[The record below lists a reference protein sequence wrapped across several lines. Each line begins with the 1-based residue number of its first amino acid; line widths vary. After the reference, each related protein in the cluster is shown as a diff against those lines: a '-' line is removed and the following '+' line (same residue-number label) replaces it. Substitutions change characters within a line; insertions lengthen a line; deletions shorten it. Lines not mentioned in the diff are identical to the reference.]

1 MIKNKKLW
9 EEFNKEWILKRKI
22 SLKRRVKIY
31 DGLYE
36 LAKELEVFPLKNPL
50 QGIEHILRMAKILN
64 YNYKNKANDKKVVIR
79 VTKILEEN
87 KIPYM
92 VIGRYE
98 R

>member
-36 LAKELEVFPLKNPL
+36 LAKELKAFPLKIPCKAL
-50 QGIEHILRMAKILN
+50 GIF
-64 YNYKNKANDKKVVIR
+64 
-79 VTKILEEN
+79 
-87 KIPYM
+87 
-92 VIGRYE
+92 
-98 R
+98 

>member
-36 LAKELEVFPLKNPL
+36 LAKELKAFPLKNPL

-64 YNYKNKANDKKVVIR
+64 YNYKNKANDKKSR
-79 VTKILEEN
+79 YKSN
-87 KIPYM
+87 KNF
-92 VIGRYE
+92 R
-98 R
+98 RK